1 LPTEKTAR
9 SAFDLSTQE
18 KRKKQQQQQQRTWRS
33 SSEKTNAAFFS
44 YSKNIRKE
52 RI

>member
-18 KRKKQQQQQQRTWRS
+18 KRKKTTTTTEEPGAVPVKKQTQL
-33 SSEKTNAAFFS
+33 FFS